1 MGSSPYEY
9 LADCLVQMSRQAEN
23 LIKPIRLGL
32 RIQKILLKIFYEVLL
47 PSCIKIPC
55 PQVINK
61 ITRSSIIIEIQT
73 DASRKG
79 KTMVFPFVHCR
90 VCFYSAIS
98 CCGEASRGVSAG
110 LAVAVGAAAG
120 IWITGGFVSCR
131 VAAVS
136 SQTCWVSATLP
147 FSFWP

>member
-55 PQVINK
+55 PVINK
-61 ITRSSIIIEIQT
+61 ITGSSIIIEIQT
-73 DASRKG
+73 DASRKEDHG
-79 KTMVFPFVHCR
+79 LPFVHCR

-98 CCGEASRGVSAG
+98 CCGEASRGVSDG